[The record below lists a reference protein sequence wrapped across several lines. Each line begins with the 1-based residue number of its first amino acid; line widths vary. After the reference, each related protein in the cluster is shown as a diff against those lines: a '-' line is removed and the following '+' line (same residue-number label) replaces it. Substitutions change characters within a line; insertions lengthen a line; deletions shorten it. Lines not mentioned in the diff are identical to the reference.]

1 MKLVDTH
8 THLYLDEFEP
18 TPGDAVRRAIDAGV
32 IHMIFPNVG
41 IDSIERMTRLHSK
54 FPDVTSMAMGLHPT
68 EVGEDADEVYAAVMG
83 AFDSSLTDWVAV
95 GEIGMDLYWD
105 KTFEAKQM
113 QVFDA
118 QLALALRHSLPVIIH
133 CREAI
138 DQTLEVLEGRKGVR
152 GVFHSFGG
160 SEADV
165 EKIRNRAGDF
175 YFGINGIVTFKNSS
189 LAKVMPSITADRVI
203 LETDSPYLAPVP
215 MRGKRNESAFI
226 VHTAAVVAQSLGLK
240 TEALADKTSANA
252 FSLFDKIKIG

>member
-41 IDSIERMTRLHSK
+41 LDSIERMARLHSE

-68 EVGEDADEVYAAVMG
+68 EVGEDADEVYAAVMD
-83 AFDSSLTDWVAV
+83 AFNSSLTDWVAV

-133 CREAI
+133 CREAL
-138 DQTLEVLEGRKGVR
+138 DQTLEALE
-152 GVFHSFGG
+152 
-160 SEADV
+160 
-165 EKIRNRAGDF
+165 
-175 YFGINGIVTFKNSS
+175 
-189 LAKVMPSITADRVI
+189 
-203 LETDSPYLAPVP
+203 
-215 MRGKRNESAFI
+215 
-226 VHTAAVVAQSLGLK
+226 AVSYTHLTLPTIYSV
-240 TEALADKTSANA
+240 
-252 FSLFDKIKIG
+252 